1 MELTNREVWALVHG
15 ILLGAAFLLAF
26 TGGLAGLYSL
36 RPQLVTEEGIR
47 ERMGR
52 LYVGTTVMAGLVWA
66 TVITGTY
73 VVYPWYREKLADQDT
88 FAQCQGL
95 ALPNG
100 TTCSP
105 RDFLLSNVSGDTS
118 DWHTFGMEWKEHLAW
133 FSPLFATVAM
143 FMVFY
148 YGRGLARN
156 NTARRITIGFFVLA
170 FLTAAIVGIFG
181 ALITKAA
188 PVK

>member
-1 MELTNREVWALVHG
+1 MELTSRETWALVHG
-15 ILLGAAFLLAF
+15 IIFGAVFLLAF
-26 TGGLAGLYSL
+26 SGGIAGLYSL
-36 RPQLVTEEGIR
+36 RPRLVTEEGIR

-52 LYVGTTVMAGLVWA
+52 LYAGTTVMAGLVWA

-73 VVYPWYREKLADQDT
+73 VVYPWYREKLAGDT
-88 FAQCQGL
+88 LAGCKGL

-100 TTCSP
+100 ETCSP
-105 RDFLLSNVSGDTS
+105 RDFLLSNVSGNTS
-118 DWHTFGMEWKEHLAW
+118 DWHTFGMEWKEHIAW

-143 FMVFY
+143 VMVFY

-156 NTARRITIGFFVLA
+156 DLARKITTAFFVLA
-170 FLTAAIVGIFG
+170 FATAAIAGIFG

>member
-1 MELTNREVWALVHG
+1 MELTSRETWALIHG
-15 ILLGAAFLLAF
+15 VILGAVFLLAF

-52 LYVGTTVMAGLVWA
+52 LYAGTITMAGLVWA

-73 VVYPWYREKLADQDT
+73 VVYPWYREKLAGADYSGCDE
-88 FAQCQGL
+88 L

-100 TTCSP
+100 ETCSP

-118 DWHTFGMEWKEHLAW
+118 GWHTFGMEWKEHIAW

-143 FMVFY
+143 VMVLY

-156 NTARRITIGFFVLA
+156 NVARNVALTFFVLA
-170 FLTAAIVGIFG
+170 FATAAIAGIYG

-188 PVK
+188 PVE

>member
-1 MELTNREVWALVHG
+1 MELTWRETWALVHG
-15 ILLGAAFLLAF
+15 IILGAAFLLAF
-26 TGGLAGLYSL
+26 SGGMAGLYSL
-36 RPQLVTEEGIR
+36 RPRLVTEEGIR
-47 ERMGR
+47 ERMAR
-52 LYVGTTVMAGLVWA
+52 LYVGMTVMAGLAWA

-73 VVYPWYREKLADQDT
+73 VVYPWYREKLAGDEFQG
-88 FAQCQGL
+88 CEGL

-100 TTCSP
+100 ETCSP

-118 DWHTFGMEWKEHLAW
+118 EWHKFGMEWKEHIAW
-133 FSPLFATVAM
+133 FSPLLATVAM

-148 YGRGLARN
+148 YRRELARN
-156 NTARRITIGFFVLA
+156 NTARTITMTFFVLA
-170 FLTAAIVGIFG
+170 FATAAIAGIFG

>member
-1 MELTNREVWALVHG
+1 MELTGREAYALIHG
-15 ILLGAAFLLAF
+15 IILGALFLLAF
-26 TGGLAGLYSL
+26 SGGLAGLYSL

-52 LYVGTTVMAGLVWA
+52 LYAGTIVMTGLVWA

-73 VVYPWYREKLADQDT
+73 VVYPWYREKLAGET
-88 FAQCQGL
+88 FDGCKGL

-100 TTCSP
+100 ETCSP

-118 DWHTFGMEWKEHLAW
+118 DWHKFGMEWKEHIAW
-133 FSPLFATVAM
+133 FSPLFATVAL
-143 FMVFY
+143 FLILY
-148 YGRGLARN
+148 YRRGLARN
-156 NTARRITIGFFVLA
+156 NTARWIAIIFFALA
-170 FLTAAIVGIFG
+170 FATAAIAGIFG